1 MTQIFIHSL
10 LLFVALFLKQENN
23 EVFEW
28 QLRKSESGIV
38 VYSRDVEGSNF
49 KELKS
54 IFEIKTSLS
63 SVVALLKDFDSYPQ
77 WVYRCG
83 ESKLLK
89 KISYKESI
97 HYQTVVAPWP
107 VDNRDFIVRVFLN
120 QDTVSGKI
128 VQTGQCLPNYLPP
141 MKDHVRIQ
149 LFNAK
154 WTITPLQNGF
164 LKIEYQLMVDPGGNV
179 PAWLVNLAVV
189 DGPFDT
195 AVGMKRMLLK
205 EKYSKANIPD
215 IKESN

>member
-1 MTQIFIHSL
+1 MNNYFLIFILAVKIILS
-10 LLFVALFLKQENN
+10 QTSYQN
-23 EVFEW
+23 W
-28 QLRKSESGIV
+28 QLRKSENGIV

-54 IFEIKTSLS
+54 VFQIKTSLS

-89 KISYKESI
+89 KISFKESI

-107 VDNRDFIVRVFLN
+107 VDNRDFIVHVFLN

-195 AVGMKRMLLK
+195 AVGMQGMLLK
-205 EKYSKANIPD
+205 EKYLKANIPE
-215 IKESN
+215 IKEFN